1 MGDCTEGARA
11 TTAQGRNGEAL
22 VATSDRNGDFW
33 LHDLAPSEY
42 APVVVRRGH
51 LPQQMGP
58 VDASKDIKAGE
69 TAGWRV

>member
-1 MGDCTEGARA
+1 
-11 TTAQGRNGEAL
+11 